1 MKGTTNE
8 MYSLLANYISKSDIY
23 AASVIAKV
31 SAFIINYRN
40 RTRMTQ
46 KEFANFMGVSQSMIS
61 KWESAEYNYSVE
73 SIAQIAEKL
82 GYTFDVEFKPENEY
96 LSNKHM
102 MDDFKVND
110 VKISTAKP
118 TSRQIAVSE
127 MAA

>member
-1 MKGTTNE
+1 MKGTTKE
-8 MYSLLANYISKSDIY
+8 MYSLLASYISKSDIY

-40 RTRMTQ
+40 RTGMTQ
-46 KEFANFMGVSQSMIS
+46 KEFADYMGVSQGMVS

-96 LSNKHM
+96 LSNKQKI
-102 MDDFKVND
+102 DNFKVND
-110 VKISTAKP
+110 VVFSTASP
-118 TSRQIAVSE
+118 CPWAIAVPDL
-127 MAA
+127 AA

>member
-40 RTRMTQ
+40 RSGMTQ
-46 KEFANFMGVSQSMIS
+46 KEFAEFMGVSQGMVS

-82 GYTFDVEFKPENEY
+82 GYTFDIEFKPENEY
-96 LSNKHM
+96 LANAPKTEKFRINKSVFDTRLFSM
-102 MDDFKVND
+102 SGV
-110 VKISTAKP
+110 P
-118 TSRQIAVSE
+118 G
-127 MAA
+127 AA

>member
-8 MYSLLANYISKSDIY
+8 MYSLLASYISKSDIY

>member
-23 AASVIAKV
+23 AATVIAKV

-40 RTRMTQ
+40 RTGMTQ
-46 KEFANFMGVSQSMIS
+46 KEFAEFMGVSQSMVS
-61 KWESAEYNYSVE
+61 KWESTEYNFSVE

-96 LSNKHM
+96 LSNKQ
-102 MDDFKVND
+102 KIENIIIND
-110 VKISTAKP
+110 KNYSTARP
-118 TSRQIAVSE
+118 FSWTIAVPGLV
-127 MAA
+127 A